1 MDKVNVRELFILA
14 MFLLTI
20 VISIGLYNQNI
31 DLRKTIEEKD
41 KEIEDLTFDNSRCNM
56 VYDEFYELF
65 MDCNS
70 YEKCTE

>member
-1 MDKVNVRELFILA
+1 MNKVNVRELFIFA

-31 DLRKTIEEKD
+31 ELRKTIEEKD

-56 VYDEFYELF
+56 AYNEFYELF

-70 YEKCTE
+70 YEKCTD

>member
-14 MFLLTI
+14 MFLLTT
-20 VISIGLYNQNI
+20 VISIGFYNQNI
-31 DLRKTIEEKD
+31 ELRKTIEEKD

-56 VYDEFYELF
+56 AYDEFYELF